1 MQVLADPE
9 LDQQLG
15 RDGFVVVDLLDR
27 DQVRALRDAWE
38 SLSRTDPP
46 RFDPTGLAATVRHPG
61 LDRRADAHVRAV
73 MEPLVRSL
81 MVGRVPFMSSYL
93 VKRPHSAALP
103 AHIDWRLADEPRHL
117 THGCWVP
124 LTPAA
129 TDTGAFGVV
138 PGSHLVVDF
147 DRTPEDPG
155 HEWTAEH
162 VAGGAPTLLLEVE
175 VGRAVVYDHRL
186 VHFSTANGAGD
197 ERIAVNS
204 GISAEDEE
212 ERARELLLDM
222 MRRGMSSAGGS
233 QLDPTAG
240 HDPSPTEG
248 ATDAADLAAPGA
260 DTTDAPPAAPTT
272 APAPRRS
279 GWRRLRRRS

>member
-1 MQVLADPE
+1 
-9 LDQQLG
+9 
-15 RDGFVVVDLLDR
+15 
-27 DQVRALRDAWE
+27 
-38 SLSRTDPP
+38 
-46 RFDPTGLAATVRHPG
+46 
-61 LDRRADAHVRAV
+61 
-73 MEPLVRSL
+73 MEPLVRSM

-93 VKRPHSAALP
+93 VKRPHSAELP
-103 AHIDWRLADEPRHL
+103 AHIDWRLADEPRRL

-138 PGSHLVVDF
+138 PGSHLLVDF

-186 VHFSTANGAGD
+186 VHFSTANDADD

-233 QLDPTAG
+233 QLDPTADHG
-240 HDPSPTEG
+240 APPTE
-248 ATDAADLAAPGA
+248 AASDAADGTAPSAGA
-260 DTTDAPPAAPTT
+260 TG
-272 APAPRRS
+272 APAPTPSPQGS
-279 GWRRLRRRS
+279 GWRRLRRLRRRS